1 MTGTVVFVG
10 AGPGD
15 PKLLT
20 IKGMDALRQADVV
33 VYDRLANPQ
42 LLRHARRDARFIY
55 CGKEADHHTLPQE
68 EINRLLV
75 REAKQGRT
83 VVRLKGGDPSIF
95 GRVGEEAEECR
106 RHGVPFEIVPGI
118 TSGIAAPLYAGIPLT
133 HREYNSSV
141 AFLTGHQCEKNADS
155 GVDWS
160 KVAGVE
166 TLVIYM
172 GVKNLPRIQEQ
183 LLRCGKQPTTPVAL
197 VRWGTL
203 GEQQTLVGTL
213 GDIAQKARE
222 AKFVAPAI
230 IVVGEVVTLR
240 ESLNW
245 HETRPLFGQKVAY
258 ASLSP
263 SEDGNIL
270 LLERLGAEVFPVP
283 VALSPVD
290 AGQFESG
297 AASEWEEYQW
307 LVFADRWQVEYFF
320 HLLRA
325 RNMDIRQVRG
335 RIAALG
341 EPSAEAL
348 EERGLRVEQR
358 LPAGLSLPAIRK
370 RLALQRGDQVL
381 FLRYGQSVVRQLS
394 DGVAWTC
401 ASLYE
406 SALDLSHPS
415 VNGLD
420 RLRFDW
426 LVAADQPSLKALVPF
441 SGENRQAQALIC
453 IGCKTVEKAKSLGW
467 NNIVELREGEGVAA
481 EALASRLQDA
491 AVRAFV

>member
-1 MTGTVVFVG
+1 MTTAGTVVFVG

-20 IKGMDALRQADVV
+20 IKGMEALRRADVV

-42 LLRHARRDARFIY
+42 LLQHARRGARFIY
-55 CGKEADHHTLPQE
+55 CGKEADQHTLPQE

-106 RHGVPFEIVPGI
+106 RHGVPFEVVPGI

-141 AFLTGHQCEKNADS
+141 AFLTGHRCEKNADS
-155 GVDWS
+155 GIDWE

-183 LLRCGKQPTTPVAL
+183 LLRCGKQPATPVAL

-203 GEQQTLVGTL
+203 GEQRTLVGTL

-222 AKFVAPAI
+222 AKFAAPAI
-230 IVVGEVVTLR
+230 IVVGEVVALR

-245 HETRPLFGQKVAY
+245 HETKPLFGQKIAC

-263 SEDGNIL
+263 AEDGISH
-270 LLERLGAEVFPVP
+270 LLERLGADVFTVP
-283 VALSPVD
+283 VALTPAEAEA
-290 AGQFESG
+290 AGWTEH
-297 AASEWEEYQW
+297 QW
-307 LVFADRWQVEYFF
+307 LVFADQWQVDFF
-320 HLLRA
+320 FRLLRTQQI
-325 RNMDIRQVRG
+325 DIRQVRG
-335 RIAALG
+335 RFAALG
-341 EPSAEAL
+341 ERTAEAL
-348 EERGLRVEQR
+348 EDRGLRVELR
-358 LPAGLSLPAIRK
+358 LPAELSLSAIRK
-370 RLALQRGDQVL
+370 RLPLEPGDQVL
-381 FLRYGQSVVRQLS
+381 YFRSGQTGIARQIS
-394 DGVAWTC
+394 EGAAWTC
-401 ASLYE
+401 ASLYRVE
-406 SALDLSHPS
+406 LDLSHPA

-420 RLRFDW
+420 RRRFDW
-426 LVAADQPSLKALVPF
+426 LVAADVPSLEALVPF
-441 SGENRQAQALIC
+441 SGEDWRTRPLIC
-453 IGCKTVEKAKSLGW
+453 IGRKTVEKAKSLGW
-467 NNIVELREGEGVAA
+467 QNIVAIRKGDRFAA
-481 EALASRLQDA
+481 EAVTRLLPHTSL
-491 AVRAFV
+491 RALV